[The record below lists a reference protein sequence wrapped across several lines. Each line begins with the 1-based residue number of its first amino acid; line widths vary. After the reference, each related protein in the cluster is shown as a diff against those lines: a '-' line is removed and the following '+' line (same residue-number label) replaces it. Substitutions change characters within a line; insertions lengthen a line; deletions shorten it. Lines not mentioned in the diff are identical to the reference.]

1 MAIQSDAYDLI
12 LCQVHPL
19 AVKQTNVKQRDA
31 ERKRERERANKANII
46 EVVW

>member
-19 AVKQTNVKQRDA
+19 AVKQTKHT
-31 ERKRERERANKANII
+31 KIIGKAKGY
-46 EVVW
+46 VA

>member
-19 AVKQTNVKQRDA
+19 AFVKQSIAVQSKGMR
-31 ERKRERERANKANII
+31 RANKANII